1 MYFPYFMAYI
11 LLGFT
16 VTAPFFLWA
25 LKSGQFGDQ
34 QRARFLPLADDV
46 DPKPLPVSKMGRVEA
61 YTLIG
66 IAMAGIAM
74 TAAVLLF
81 CMIRLG

>member
-25 LKSGQFGDQ
+25 LKSGQFHEQ
-34 QRARFLPLADDV
+34 QRARFLPLADDAESS
-46 DPKPLPVSKMGRVEA
+46 PLPVSKMGRVEA

-66 IAMAGIAM
+66 IAIAGIVM

>member
-11 LLGFT
+11 LVGFA
-16 VTAPFFLWA
+16 VTAPFFIWA
-25 LKSGQFGDQ
+25 LKNGQFQDQ
-34 QRARFLPLADDV
+34 QRARFLPLADEV
-46 DPKPLPVSKMGRVEA
+46 DTVPLPVSRMGRVEA
-61 YTLIG
+61 YAMIG
-66 IAMAGIAM
+66 LALAGITI

>member
-11 LLGFT
+11 LVGFA
-16 VTAPFFLWA
+16 VTAPFFIWA
-25 LKSGQFGDQ
+25 LKNGQFQDQ
-34 QRARFLPLADDV
+34 QRARFLPLADEV
-46 DPKPLPVSKMGRVEA
+46 DTAPLPVSRMGRVEA
-61 YTLIG
+61 YAMIG
-66 IAMAGIAM
+66 LALAGITI